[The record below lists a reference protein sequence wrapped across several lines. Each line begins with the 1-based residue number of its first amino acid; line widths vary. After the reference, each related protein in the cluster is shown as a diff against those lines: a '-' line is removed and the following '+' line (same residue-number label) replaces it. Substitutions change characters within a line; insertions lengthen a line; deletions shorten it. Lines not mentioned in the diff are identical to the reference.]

1 METKTENLCTLA
13 RQLKLSGVGGAIPD
27 LLISAQQKQ
36 VSYLDFAFGLLNAE
50 IAHRNQQNL
59 AKRLRNAK
67 LPANHDLSLWQEDH
81 LSGISPRQLTQLRE
95 CIWLEQNYNIIL
107 MGPSGTGKTFIAAG
121 LCNEA
126 LQKGYKACFRTMEQL
141 NYLMKMKDITKTA
154 AREYVVLL
162 NADLLVI
169 DDIMMF
175 PLERK
180 QSVTL
185 FNLIDHLHQKA
196 SIIVTTN
203 KSPDEW
209 VNVLDDEV
217 LAAAIL
223 DRLLFKCEIV
233 KLSGKSYRLENRK
246 TIFEKV
252 VL

>member
-1 METKTENLCTLA
+1 METKTESLCNLA
-13 RQLKLSGVGGAIPD
+13 RQLKLTGAGGVMND
-27 LLISAQQKQ
+27 LLISAQQQ
-36 VSYLDFAFGLLNAE
+36 QISYLDFAFGLLNAE
-50 IAHRNQQNL
+50 IDHRNQQNL

-67 LPANHDLSLWQEDH
+67 LPAYHDLELWQENH
-81 LSGISPRQLTQLRE
+81 LGGISRKQVTQLRE
-95 CIWLEQNYNIIL
+95 CIWLEQNFNIIL

-121 LCNEA
+121 LCYEA
-126 LQKGYKACFRTMEQL
+126 LLKGYKACFRSMEQL
-141 NYLMKMKDITKTA
+141 IHLLKMKDITKSA
-154 AREYVVLL
+154 AREYMVLL

-175 PLERK
+175 PIERK

-185 FNLIDHLHQKA
+185 FNLIDHLHQNA
-196 SIIVTTN
+196 SIVVTTN

-209 VNVLDDEV
+209 VKVLDDEV

-223 DRLLFKCEIV
+223 DRLLFRCEVV

-246 TIFEKV
+246 TIFEND